1 MNIYDK
7 LIVNNIITNSK
18 NIAKNSKA
26 IRELNKKSWV
36 SLLGWSVTSILI
48 AINIDTLFDRVY
60 ALEDVVLNTEAKNV
74 EDESNN

>member
-7 LIVNNIITNSK
+7 LIANNIIANSK

-36 SLLGWSVTSILI
+36 SLLGWSITSILI
-48 AINIDTLFDRVY
+48 AINIGTLFDRVY

>member
-36 SLLGWSVTSILI
+36 SLLGWGITSILMLKEI
-48 AINIDTLFDRVY
+48 ETLFDRVY

>member
-36 SLLGWSVTSILI
+36 SLLGWGITSILMLKEI
-48 AINIDTLFDRVY
+48 GALFDRVY

>member
-18 NIAKNSKA
+18 NIAKNSNA

-36 SLLGWSVTSILI
+36 SLLGWGITSILMLKEI
-48 AINIDTLFDRVY
+48 GSLFDRVY